1 MKLRDRKKCVLGN
14 IKQQDRKLEF
24 NIAEATS
31 TSVPYDTNTF
41 GLDIKQEDTKKYSN
55 LLQQNSKA
63 PDEFNQ
69 KNNNTKLYH
78 SQMNLVQKTI
88 ITAVRNA
95 IRECQIVKQ

>member
-1 MKLRDRKKCVLGN
+1 MKLRDRKRCVLGN

-24 NIAEATS
+24 NIAEAAS
-31 TSVPYDTNTF
+31 TSVPYDTSIF
-41 GLDIKQEDTKKYSN
+41 GLYIKQEDTKKYGD

-63 PDEFNQ
+63 TDEFN
-69 KNNNTKLYH
+69 KKKDTKLYH